1 MGIGSWFKKWRKQSD
16 AEAIERQEEWAGE
29 TPEERFIAEE
39 GVVGVQADDFAART
53 VREGNIEDAERFAE
67 DDDGP

>member
-1 MGIGSWFKKWRKQSD
+1 MGIGSWFKKWRKQGD
-16 AEAIERQEEWAGE
+16 AEAIERQKEWAGE
-29 TPEERFIAEE
+29 TAEERRIAAE
-39 GVVGVQADDFAART
+39 GVVGKQADDFAART